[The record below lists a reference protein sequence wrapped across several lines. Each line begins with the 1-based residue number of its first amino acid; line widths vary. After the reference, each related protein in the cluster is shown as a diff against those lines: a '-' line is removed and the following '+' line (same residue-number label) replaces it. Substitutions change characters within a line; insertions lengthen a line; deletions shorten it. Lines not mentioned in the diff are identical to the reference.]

1 MKIAILS
8 LRSQSSGTQRLTE
21 AALVAGHTVQV
32 LDPFG
37 CYLHIGGKG
46 KSIYYNGVPAEDFD
60 VVLPRLG
67 KVTAQYG
74 LEVVAH
80 FEWLGVPVI
89 NRALPITNARHKFR
103 SLRILAQHG
112 LPVPP
117 SFTAGSAQ
125 FLDCAVH
132 QTGDYPFI
140 MKPFEGSQGK
150 AILLLDTPTAL
161 ASAVNVLC
169 NDLYHDYVIQP
180 YMCGTDG
187 KASVV
192 SDIRVIVVGAK
203 VIGGMR
209 RIAQAGE
216 FRANLH
222 QGGRGERI
230 DLPDLYSNIAIRA
243 TDVLGLDVAGV
254 DVLETDDGPVILEV
268 NPSPGMEVET
278 VTGIPIAE
286 AIIAFAAEYC
296 QNHEA
301 QVKSPI

>member
-1 MKIAILS
+1 M
-8 LRSQSSGTQRLTE
+8 TE
-21 AALVAGHTVQV
+21 AALGAGHTVQV
-32 LDPFG
+32 LNPFG

-46 KSIYYNGVPAEDFD
+46 KSIYYGGIPVEDFD

-80 FEWLGVPVI
+80 FEWLGVPVV
-89 NRALPITNARHKFR
+89 NRAVPITNARHKFR

-117 SFTAGSAQ
+117 SFTAGSAE

-150 AILLLDTPTAL
+150 AILLLDTATAL

-180 YMCGTDG
+180 YMGGADFKT
-187 KASVV
+187 SVV
-192 SDIRVIVVGAK
+192 SDIRVIVVGGK
-203 VIGGMR
+203 VIGAMR
-209 RIAQAGE
+209 RIAQTGE
-216 FRANLH
+216 FRTNLH
-222 QGGRGERI
+222 QGGHGERI
-230 DLPDLYSNIAIRA
+230 DLPDLYNNIAIRA
-243 TDVLGLDVAGV
+243 TDALGLDVAGV

-278 VTGIPIAE
+278 VTGIPIAD
-286 AIIAFAAEYC
+286 AVMAFAAEYA
-296 QNHEA
+296 QNHKA
-301 QVKSPI
+301 QVQM

>member
-8 LRSQSSGTQRLTE
+8 FRSQSSGTQRLTE
-21 AALVAGHTVQV
+21 AALEAGHTVQV

-46 KSIYYNGVPAEDFD
+46 KSIYYNGVPVEDFD

-80 FEWLGVPVI
+80 FEWLGVPVV
-89 NRALPITNARHKFR
+89 NRAAPITNARHKFR

-117 SFTAGSAQ
+117 SFTAGSAD

-180 YMCGTDG
+180 YMGG
-187 KASVV
+187 AELNASVV
-192 SDIRVIVVGAK
+192 SDIRVIVVGAE
-203 VIGGMR
+203 VIAGMR

-216 FRANLH
+216 FRTNLH
-222 QGGRGERI
+222 QGGHGERI
-230 DLPDLYSNIAIRA
+230 DLPDRYSDMAIRA
-243 TDVLGLDVAGV
+243 TDALGLDVAGV

-286 AIIAFAAEYC
+286 AIIAYATEYAH
-296 QNHEA
+296 NHKA
-301 QVKSPI
+301 QVEMYS

>member
-1 MKIAILS
+1 
-8 LRSQSSGTQRLTE
+8 
-21 AALVAGHTVQV
+21 
-32 LDPFG
+32 
-37 CYLHIGGKG
+37 
-46 KSIYYNGVPAEDFD
+46 
-60 VVLPRLG
+60 
-67 KVTAQYG
+67 
-74 LEVVAH
+74 
-80 FEWLGVPVI
+80 
-89 NRALPITNARHKFR
+89 
-103 SLRILAQHG
+103 
-112 LPVPP
+112 
-117 SFTAGSAQ
+117 
-125 FLDCAVH
+125 
-132 QTGDYPFI
+132 
-140 MKPFEGSQGK
+140 
-150 AILLLDTPTAL
+150 
-161 ASAVNVLC
+161 
-169 NDLYHDYVIQP
+169 
-180 YMCGTDG
+180 MCGTDG

-286 AIIAFAAEYC
+286 AIIAFAVEYC
-296 QNHEA
+296 RNPEA
-301 QVKSPI
+301 QDEM

>member
-1 MKIAILS
+1 MIIGILS
-8 LRSQSSGTQRLTE
+8 LASQNHATYRLVE
-21 AALVAGHTVQV
+21 SAVALGHTPHV
-32 LDPFG
+32 LNPFRF
-37 CYLHIGGKG
+37 YLHVGSKG
-46 KSIYYNGVPAEDFD
+46 RQIYYENNPVEDFD
-60 VVLPRLG
+60 VVLPRLSSS
-67 KVTAQYG
+67 TAKYG
-74 LEVVAH
+74 EEVVAH
-80 FEWLGVPVI
+80 FEWVGIPVI
-89 NRALPITNARHKFR
+89 NRAQSIANARNKFR
-103 SLRILAQHG
+103 TLRILAQHG

-125 FLDCAVH
+125 FLDRSIRE
-132 QTGDYPFI
+132 TGEYPFI

-243 TDVLGLDVAGV
+243 TDVLELDVAGV

-286 AIIAFAAEYC
+286 AIIAFAVEYC
-296 QNHEA
+296 RNPEA
-301 QVKSPI
+301 QDEM